1 MANTHYRSRRT
12 KTGKKL
18 RDNRKKRKY
27 ELASPPIETK
37 QGPERKKIVRTRGG
51 NAKVKLFNSEKIN
64 VVNPKNG
71 EIKSAKIKSVELN
84 PSSIDYNRRSIIT
97 KGTILE
103 TDMGYVKVTSRP
115 GQHGILNGI
124 KVDYKKSK
132 K

>member
-12 KTGKKL
+12 KTG
-18 RDNRKKRKY
+18 
-27 ELASPPIETK
+27 
-37 QGPERKKIVRTRGG
+37 
-51 NAKVKLFNSEKIN
+51 KIN

-103 TDMGYVKVTSRP
+103 TELGYVKVTSRP

-124 KVDYKKSK
+124 IVDYKKSK
-132 K
+132 

>member
-1 MANTHYRSRRT
+1 MANTHHRSRRT

-18 RDNRKKRKY
+18 KKNRKKRSY
-27 ELASPPIETK
+27 ELAYPPIETK
-37 QGPERKKIVRTRGG
+37 KGPERNKIVRTRGG

-64 VVNPKNG
+64 VVIKNG
-71 EIKSAKIKSVELN
+71 EVKSTTIKNVELN

-103 TDMGYVKVTSRP
+103 TELGFVKVTSRP

-124 KVDYKKSK
+124 IVDYKKTK